1 MVAVISCIEIDQ
13 LSKIHPY
20 NLCLIETH
28 HYYCFSLVHLDL
40 VLNQILPLFE
50 FHPKPEVKYCR
61 FSLEIAK
68 ILEEN
73 LKA

>member
-1 MVAVISCIEIDQ
+1 M
-13 LSKIHPY
+13 KILALFKMLKF

>member
-1 MVAVISCIEIDQ
+1 MGAVISCIEIDQ

-28 HYYCFSLVHLDL
+28 HYYCFSLVHL

-50 FHPKPEVKYCR
+50 FHPKREVKYCR